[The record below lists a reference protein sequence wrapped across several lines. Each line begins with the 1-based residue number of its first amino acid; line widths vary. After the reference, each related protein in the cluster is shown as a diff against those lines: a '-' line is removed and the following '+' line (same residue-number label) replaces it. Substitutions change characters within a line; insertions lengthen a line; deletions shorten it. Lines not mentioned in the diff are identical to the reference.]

1 MQRLYDRQT
10 IFLFVLPI
18 LALILA
24 ACSVPAPA
32 CDQNA
37 IRYPAG
43 RELNGGPVRLG
54 VIDASPR
61 FTDDLPDSLRASQ
74 ASLAVLDDV
83 RWGYIEPN
91 APQGGHAYVWNAPSS
106 ALDTRVAAYQ
116 QAGFELVV
124 VLRAWNPWARSF
136 GPQGGQAAVEA
147 STPPKSE
154 YLDDYAAWVQA
165 VVERY
170 DADGVD
176 DFPGLVDVNGD
187 GRPDPVRYFQIETDA
202 TTGVWWQG
210 TSPETSAADY
220 VTLLRA
226 AAGAARAASPDARI
240 ILAATTASDML
251 DRQPSAAELKDIV
264 TNISP
269 DVCGAITAFQQIL
282 AADDAYDI
290 IGVHSMADYTGL
302 VTLADWVATVAGADK
317 PVWLTGVT
325 TAPALTA
332 DPATISVN
340 PLFPAYGETLWNSLK
355 DVAAPDH
362 DDVVLWYR
370 AEQARLAFKKWVMA
384 AAGGFDAIVMAY
396 EQDRPGY
403 QNSNF
408 GLRDLA
414 FQGMLGEAGDG
425 PPEKRPA
432 IYALAMAQG
441 QLGGYADVLRM
452 SGFAAGVYVYEF
464 GVEGQTV
471 YALWYDDGVAQGPND
486 ASVSHT
492 VHLRT
497 PDAQLLMFTTP
508 TRPGQ
513 TSPEVQTLLPVDGL
527 VTLALTET
535 PVVIRGRIAPQG
547 RQQLFLPFVNR

>member
-1 MQRLYDRQT
+1 MKQQKIL
-10 IFLFVLPI
+10 FLLVFPVI
-18 LALILA
+18 ALILS
-24 ACSVPAPA
+24 ACAVPAPA

-37 IRYPAG
+37 IRYPTGQKLAG
-43 RELNGGPVRLG
+43 GSARLG

-61 FTDDLPDSLRASQ
+61 FTHDLPDSLRASQ

-91 APQGGHAYVWNAPSS
+91 APQGGNHVYVWDSPSS

-116 QAGFELVV
+116 QAGFELVM

-136 GPQGGQAAVEA
+136 GPQGGQAAVSA
-147 STPPKSE
+147 STPPKPE

-187 GRPDPVRYFQIETDA
+187 GHPDPVRFFQIEMDA

-210 TSPETSAADY
+210 TSPETTASDY

-226 AAGAARAASPDARI
+226 AAGGVRAASSQARI
-240 ILAATTASDML
+240 IVAGAAATDML
-251 DRQPSAAELKDIV
+251 DRWPSATDLEDIV
-264 TNISP
+264 THISP

-282 AADDAYDI
+282 AATDAYDI
-290 IGVHSMADYTGL
+290 VAVQSMADYSGL
-302 VTLADWVATVAGADK
+302 ATLADWVATVTGGDV
-317 PVWLTGVT
+317 PVWLTGAT
-325 TAPALTA
+325 TAPALTS
-332 DPATISVN
+332 DPTVISVN
-340 PLFPAYGETLWNSLK
+340 PLFPANGETLWNSLK

-362 DDVVLWYR
+362 DAVLRWYR

-384 AAGGFDAIVMAY
+384 AANGFNAVVMGY

-403 QNSNF
+403 QNPSF

-414 FQGMLGEAGDG
+414 FQGILGEAGDG
-425 PPEKRPA
+425 PPEKRPV
-432 IYALAMAQG
+432 IYALAMTQG
-441 QLGGYADVLRM
+441 QLGDYREVRRM
-452 SGFAAGVYVYEF
+452 SGFANGVSVYEF
-464 GVEGQTV
+464 SVEGQSV
-471 YALWYDDGVAQGPND
+471 YALWYDDGVAQGPDD
-486 ASVSHT
+486 APVART
-492 VHLRT
+492 LQLRT

-508 TRPGQ
+508 TQPGQ
-513 TSPEVQTLLPVDGL
+513 TSPEVQTLIPVDGV
-527 VTLALTET
+527 VTLTLTET
-535 PVVIRGRIAPQG
+535 PVVIRGRIEPMAQP
-547 RQQLFLPFVNR
+547 QLFFPLIHG